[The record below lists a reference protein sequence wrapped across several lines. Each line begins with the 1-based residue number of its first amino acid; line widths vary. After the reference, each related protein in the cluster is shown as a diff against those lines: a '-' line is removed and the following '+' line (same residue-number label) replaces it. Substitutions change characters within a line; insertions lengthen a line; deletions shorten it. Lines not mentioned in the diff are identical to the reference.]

1 MGSKISNRMN
11 LKKVGVIDYGL
22 GNLGSVVN
30 ALKFL
35 NCEVEIL
42 KTPSRNNHDHLV
54 LPGVGSFKKGMQEL
68 TKRSW
73 DTALKEYAEKDTKIL
88 GICLGM
94 QLLFS
99 SGEEDGNTKGL
110 NFFEGHCSKLK
121 NSKNYPIPHIGFN
134 SVFHDGSNI
143 WNKINENCSLY
154 FVHSFAVKDTKNDYK
169 QAKTEY
175 GGEKFIS
182 YIERK
187 NIYGAQFHPEKS
199 HYTGL
204 KFLKNFIEI

>member
-1 MGSKISNRMN
+1 MN
-11 LKKVGVIDYGL
+11 SKKVGVINYGL

-35 NCEVEIL
+35 NCNVEIL
-42 KTPSRNNHDHLV
+42 KTPTSSNNHDYLI

-68 TKRSW
+68 IKRSW
-73 DTALKEYAEKDTKIL
+73 DAALKEHAEKNTKIL

-110 NFFEGHCSKLK
+110 NFFDGHCSKLK
-121 NSKNYPIPHIGFN
+121 YSKNYPVPHIGFN

-143 WNKINENCSLY
+143 WNKINKKCSLY

-169 QAKTEY
+169 HSITEY
-175 GGEKFIS
+175 GEEKFIS
-182 YIERK
+182 YIEKK
-187 NIYGAQFHPEKS
+187 NIFGAQFHPEKS
-199 HYTGL
+199 HYAGL
-204 KFLKNFIEI
+204 KFLKNFIEL

>member
-99 SGEEDGNTKGL
+99 SGEEDGNTKERL
-110 NFFEGHCSKLK
+110 NK
-121 NSKNYPIPHIGFN
+121 NQ
-134 SVFHDGSNI
+134 
-143 WNKINENCSLY
+143 EL
-154 FVHSFAVKDTKNDYK
+154 
-169 QAKTEY
+169 
-175 GGEKFIS
+175 
-182 YIERK
+182 
-187 NIYGAQFHPEKS
+187 
-199 HYTGL
+199 
-204 KFLKNFIEI
+204 

>member
-1 MGSKISNRMN
+1 MN

-88 GICLGM
+88 GICWECNYYFHLGRRW
-94 QLLFS
+94 
-99 SGEEDGNTKGL
+99 K
-110 NFFEGHCSKLK
+110 
-121 NSKNYPIPHIGFN
+121 
-134 SVFHDGSNI
+134 
-143 WNKINENCSLY
+143 
-154 FVHSFAVKDTKNDYK
+154 YK
-169 QAKTEY
+169 R
-175 GGEKFIS
+175 S
-182 YIERK
+182 
-187 NIYGAQFHPEKS
+187 
-199 HYTGL
+199 
-204 KFLKNFIEI
+204 

>member
-1 MGSKISNRMN
+1 MGAKISNRMN
-11 LKKVGVIDYGL
+11 SKKVAVIDYGL

-35 NCEVEIL
+35 NCNVEIL
-42 KTPSRNNHDHLV
+42 KTPSSKNYDHLV

-143 WNKINENCSLY
+143 WNKINENVHYTLY
-154 FVHSFAVKDTKNDYK
+154 IHLPLKIIKISINM
-169 QAKTEY
+169 QRQNM
-175 GGEKFIS
+175 GEKSLSLTLKKKYFWSSIS
-182 YIERK
+182 SRK
-187 NIYGAQFHPEKS
+187 KPLYWFKIFK
-199 HYTGL
+199 
-204 KFLKNFIEI
+204 KFY

>member
-1 MGSKISNRMN
+1 M
-11 LKKVGVIDYGL
+11 
-22 GNLGSVVN
+22 
-30 ALKFL
+30 

-121 NSKNYPIPHIGFN
+121 NSINYPIPHIGFN

-143 WNKINENCSLY
+143 WNKINEKCSLY
-154 FVHSFAVKDTKNDYK
+154 FVHSFAVKDNKNKYK
-169 QAKTEY
+169 HATTEY

-182 YIERK
+182 YIEKKYLWGSISSRK
-187 NIYGAQFHPEKS
+187 KPLYWFKIF
-199 HYTGL
+199 
-204 KFLKNFIEI
+204 KNFIEI

>member
-1 MGSKISNRMN
+1 MN
-11 LKKVGVIDYGL
+11 SKKVGVIDYGL

-35 NCEVEIL
+35 NCEVGVLE
-42 KTPSRNNHDHLV
+42 TPSSSNNYDHLV

-68 TKRSW
+68 IKRSW
-73 DTALKEYAEKDTKIL
+73 DTALKEYAEKNTKIL

-110 NFFEGHCSKLK
+110 NFFKGHCSKLK

-143 WNKINENCSLY
+143 WNNINEKCSLY
-154 FVHSFAVKDTKNDYK
+154 FIHSFAVKDTVNDYK
-169 QAKTEY
+169 HAITEY
-175 GGEKFIS
+175 GEEKFIS
-182 YIERK
+182 YIEKK
-187 NIYGAQFHPEKS
+187 NIFGAQFHPEKS